1 MRTTTAAKYLA
12 LGAGIVLGLAP
23 KANAALQLSA
33 SVGGVLFSCVD
44 NTASCDINP
53 ATGILALAN
62 GTIVNGVEVNGSQ
75 TTSTGT
81 VANPSATAILNTASL
96 SVINTN
102 HAPIMVT
109 VAVSDTGFTG
119 PKNRFTLSNSETFQS
134 APGATFTA
142 RWWDDPAN
150 AQGAT
155 SPTTTPGNL
164 LQTFTDTVT
173 DPLGFQSFAHNVPT
187 TVLTSPDGGPFSMT
201 EQFTYTL
208 PAAVAACSL
217 TNLGACPQII
227 SRGMTESKTE
237 VVPEPTSLALIGAAL
252 VGLGVSRRRRTR

>member
-1 MRTTTAAKYLA
+1 MRKMKAAKYLA

-23 KANAALQLSA
+23 KANAALQISA
-33 SVGGVLFSCVD
+33 SVGGTPFSCVD

-62 GTIVNGVEVNGSQ
+62 GTLVNGVQVNGSQ
-75 TTSTGT
+75 STSTGT

-119 PKNRFTLSNSETFQS
+119 PKNMFTLTNSETFQS

-142 RWWDDPAN
+142 KWWDDPAN

-164 LQTFTDTVT
+164 LGTFSDTVT
-173 DPLGFQSFAHNVPT
+173 DPGGFQSFSHNVPQT
-187 TVLTSPDGGPFSMT
+187 ALGSPDGGPFSMT

-208 PAAVAACSL
+208 PAGSAACSL

-227 SRGMTESKTE
+227 SRGQTESKTE

-252 VGLGVSRRRRTR
+252 LGLGVSRRRRTR